1 MGQGGRERGE
11 WEGPRLCF
19 GGGGGVRQ
27 GGEGGKGE
35 VVGVQ
40 GVEVVGHK
48 PVPHGRSV
56 GRHISLSHLMR
67 SFIHR
72 RFG

>member
-11 WEGPRLCF
+11 WEGQALLGR
-19 GGGGGVRQ
+19 GGGV
-27 GGEGGKGE
+27 KGE

-40 GVEVVGHK
+40 GGG
-48 PVPHGRSV
+48 GRGAQAGAHEGSV
-56 GRHISLSHLMR
+56 GRHISLSRWMR
-67 SFIHR
+67 SSIHG